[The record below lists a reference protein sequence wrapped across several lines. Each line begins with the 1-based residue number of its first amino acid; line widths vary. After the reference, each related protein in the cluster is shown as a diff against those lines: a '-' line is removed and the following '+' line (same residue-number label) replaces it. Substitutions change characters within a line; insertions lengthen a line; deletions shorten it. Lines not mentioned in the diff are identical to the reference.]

1 MMASI
6 PVAAFS
12 LFPKIDCASDDMAY
26 TKKNWIVPLFFLHN
40 FGDNSW
46 NQFCVH
52 RLNLHRNLESLFN
65 FHCFFRTSV
74 EVCWHHLSCNLLPRA
89 IGVLT
94 HAVVLHGACE
104 LRSTCLAKASAIK
117 TMPLFLLSTMKSVAT
132 LLCYFIICS
141 LFLVSG
147 SLYRMQVSHCAFR
160 RMAIWL
166 AHPLHLSS
174 PPPHTHSNA
183 ISFPAMRKRRPAT
196 TRASWP
202 PTRVRDCWCGRST
215 Y

>member
-1 MMASI
+1 MRGCRATS
-6 PVAAFS
+6 S
-12 LFPKIDCASDDMAY
+12 LLRLRRIF
-26 TKKNWIVPLFFLHN
+26 
-40 FGDNSW
+40 
-46 NQFCVH
+46 NQSNI
-52 RLNLHRNLESLFN
+52 NLHSSYRNLESFIQFSLF
-65 FHCFFRTSV
+65 FITSV

-104 LRSTCLAKASAIK
+104 LRSTCQAKASAIK

-132 LLCYFIICS
+132 LLCYFTICS

-147 SLYRMQVSHCAFR
+147 SLYLMLVSHCAFR

-183 ISFPAMRKRRPAT
+183 ISFPAQDACTFMCKRRPART
-196 TRASWP
+196 SWP